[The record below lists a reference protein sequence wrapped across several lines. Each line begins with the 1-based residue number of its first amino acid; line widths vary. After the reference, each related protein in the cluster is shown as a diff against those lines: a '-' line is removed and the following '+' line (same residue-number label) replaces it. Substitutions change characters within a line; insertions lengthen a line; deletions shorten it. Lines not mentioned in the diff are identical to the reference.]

1 MTKKNIMPVVILTAI
16 CMVVALILGAVNLL
30 TGPIIQKMEDN
41 KVYESLKE
49 ALDGDPKPINP
60 LPEGVPNTVT
70 SMCEMYD
77 GDTLLGHVVTL
88 VVKGYAGDISLTV
101 GVDSD
106 NRITKV
112 LVTNQSETHGK
123 SGMKEYPNSFEG
135 IHASEVAEVETFT
148 GATVS
153 STAIKKAVIDAV
165 NAVTGGSISLPD
177 DEGGDE
183 SVGAVPEVLPRTDA
197 ELVTLAGELVPG
209 AKTLEDVT
217 PEKNASETLKRLYK
231 AEGVGY
237 VAYILTR
244 GWGNSIANEGLVYID
259 LNGNVAAINHL
270 TWNVGHGVS
279 ADGYAENFVGKDNW
293 SVGDV
298 DIITGA
304 TGTSADFRSAV
315 SDAVYTVTK
324 MIPRSDEKLLELVD
338 KTVPMSSDFELVEL
352 PEDAPETL
360 RRLYKETLG
369 RGYVAYIGTTGWGG
383 SIATEALVY
392 FDTEGTIQNV
402 NLLIWNVGHGVEA
415 GNFPKSFIGKNA
427 DTVEEVE
434 LITSATGTSSDLKA
448 AIVAAFPYI
457 PTHFPIARALG
468 IAIICAA
475 IAATVIFVITKKKRR
490 AVK

>member
-16 CMVVALILGAVNLL
+16 CIVVALLLGVVNLF
-30 TGPIIQKMEDN
+30 TAPIIKEMDEQ
-41 KVYESLKE
+41 KVYDSLRE
-49 ALDGDPKPINP
+49 VLDGEFEPIDP
-60 LPEGVPNTVT
+60 LPEAAPETVNA
-70 SMCEMYD
+70 MYKVSN
-77 GDTLLGHVVTL
+77 GDTAIGHVVTL
-88 VVKGYAGDISLTV
+88 TVKGYAGDISLTV

-112 LVTNQSETHGK
+112 VVTNESESHGK
-123 SGMKEYPNSFEG
+123 AGMKEYPNSFEG
-135 IHASEVAEVETFT
+135 VHASEVADVDTFT

-153 STAIKKAVIDAV
+153 STAIKKAVVDAV

-177 DEGGDE
+177 DDGNDE

-197 ELVTLAGELVPG
+197 ELTALAGALVPE
-209 AKTLEDVT
+209 AKDLVDVT
-217 PEKNASETLKRLYK
+217 PTKAPETLKRLYK
-231 AEGVGY
+231 ADNLGY
-237 VAYILTR
+237 VAYIITR
-244 GWGNSIANEGLVYID
+244 GWGNSIANEGLVYVD
-259 LNGNVAAINHL
+259 LDGNVAAINHL

-279 ADGYAENFVGKDNW
+279 ADGYADSFIGKDNW
-293 SVGDV
+293 TVSDV

-338 KTVPMSSDFELVEL
+338 KTVPLSYDFELVEL
-352 PEDAPETL
+352 PNDAPETL

-369 RGYVAYIGTTGWGG
+369 RGYVAYIVTTGWGG
-383 SIATEALVY
+383 SFATEALVY

-415 GNFPKSFIGKNA
+415 GDFPERFIGKNA
-427 DTVEEVE
+427 NTVEGVE
-434 LITSATGTSSDLKA
+434 LITSATGTSSDLKS
-448 AIVAAFPYI
+448 AIAAAFPYV
-457 PTHFPIARALG
+457 PTHFPVARAIG
-468 IAIICAA
+468 IIALCAAAA
-475 IAATVIFVITKKKRR
+475 IAVTLVILKKKRR